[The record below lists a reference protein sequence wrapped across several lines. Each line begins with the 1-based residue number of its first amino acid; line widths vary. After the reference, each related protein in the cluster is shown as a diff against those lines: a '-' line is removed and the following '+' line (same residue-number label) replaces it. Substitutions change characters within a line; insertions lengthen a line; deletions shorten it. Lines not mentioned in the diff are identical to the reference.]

1 MKQVTVP
8 EEQARTGVL
17 WVCLNSVD
25 FSGNEEA
32 VREHRRMLLE
42 CRRKMAKIEGVE
54 PKEVESEML
63 DTYDA
68 VKAAWKLI
76 NRKKGAAA

>member
-1 MKQVTVP
+1 MKKVTVP

-17 WVCLNSVD
+17 WICLNSVD
-25 FSGNEEA
+25 FTGNEEA
-32 VREHRRMLLE
+32 VREHRRMLIE

-68 VKAAWKLI
+68 VREAWKKI
-76 NRKKGAAA
+76 EKGAAA

>member
-1 MKQVTVP
+1 MKKVTVP

-17 WVCLNSVD
+17 WICLNSVD
-25 FSGNEEA
+25 FTGNEEA

-54 PKEVESEML
+54 PREVESEML
-63 DTYDA
+63 NTYDA
-68 VKAAWKLI
+68 VREAWKKI
-76 NRKKGAAA
+76 EKGEAA